1 LKQNPQP
8 SIIPQVEITGLAIC
22 IEIIL
27 VVARAHPSP
36 AQPSILYFW
45 VYSKHMLE
53 MLELLRAHWEFLL
66 HKMGLWLEP
75 PHPWETQCLKLN
87 CLPVVEE
94 NWNLLPLRIG
104 VYIYIYIYIY
114 AAWGLKFEFDNW
126 FLKEITYYYNKT
138 KRRSVKALL
147 MLSIF
152 TCSVCYILLV
162 YSFFFLYIY
171 SWELKILI
179 TF

>member
-1 LKQNPQP
+1 MKQNPQP

-104 VYIYIYIYIY
+104 VYIYIYIY

-162 YSFFFLYIY
+162 YSFFFIYIL
-171 SWELKILI
+171 EN
-179 TF
+179 